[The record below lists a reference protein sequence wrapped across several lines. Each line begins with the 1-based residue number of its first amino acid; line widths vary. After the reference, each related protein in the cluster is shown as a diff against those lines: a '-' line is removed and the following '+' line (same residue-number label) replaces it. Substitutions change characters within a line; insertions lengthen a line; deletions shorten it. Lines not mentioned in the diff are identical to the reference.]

1 MKPTALAELSAQLV
15 VNPYPVYHT
24 FRKLDPV
31 HWSSV
36 WDAWFVTSHEAVSFV
51 MKDARFSVAQVS
63 DFSTR
68 MPEPYDMSRIERT
81 LGSWILFMDPPAHTR
96 LRALISKA
104 FTPRTLERMEEV
116 VRKRVDMLLEPLSG
130 RVNILEKLASPL
142 PVMTIADILGA
153 RGNEDRFQRW
163 SHNLATFLGDER
175 LTLQTV
181 SAADEAIQ
189 GLEGYFAELVEERKA
204 DPQDDLVST
213 MLAAREAGQ
222 RLEDRE
228 VVDMCTLLFAAG
240 HDTTTNLIANGI
252 LALLQHPSERARLP
266 EKAAAAVEEV
276 LRWDTPAQVASRH
289 IRADVEVGGKLMRQ
303 GQVVNVAMAAAN
315 RDPAV
320 FPDPDRF
327 VLDRPEITKHIA
339 FGKGIHTCVGAHLAR
354 LEARLAYSSVF
365 TRWPEMRLA
374 GSVER
379 YPTVAFRR
387 LKELVVELN
396 PR

>member
-1 MKPTALAELSAQLV
+1 MSAQLV
-15 VNPYPVYHT
+15 VNPYPVYHI

-31 HWSSV
+31 HWSAA

-51 MKDARFSVAQVS
+51 LKDARFSVEQVS

-68 MPEPYDMSRIERT
+68 LSEPYDMSRIERT
-81 LGSWILFMDPPAHTR
+81 LARLFLFMDPPAETR
-96 LRALISKA
+96 LRALFSKA

-116 VRKRVDMLLEPLSG
+116 VRQRIDMLLEPLTG
-130 RVNILEKLASPL
+130 KVNLLDVLASPL

-153 RGNEDRFQRW
+153 QGDNFQRW
-163 SHNLATFLGDER
+163 SHDLATFLGDER
-175 LTLQTV
+175 LTLETV
-181 SAADEAIQ
+181 RAADEAIQ
-189 GLEGYFAELVEERKA
+189 GLESYFTLLVEQRKTR
-204 DPQDDLVST
+204 PQDDLVST
-213 MLAAREAGQ
+213 MLAVQ
-222 RLEDRE
+222 LTDQE

-252 LALLQHPSERARLP
+252 LALLQHPGERARLP

-276 LRWDTPAQVASRH
+276 LRWDTPAQVASRR
-289 IRADVEVGGKLMRQ
+289 IIQDVEVGGKTLRQ
-303 GQVVNVAMAAAN
+303 GQVVNVAMGAAN

-320 FPDPDRF
+320 FPEPDRF
-327 VLDRPEITKHIA
+327 LLDRPGITRHIA

-354 LEARLAYSSVF
+354 LEARLAYAAVF
-365 TRWPEMRLA
+365 TRWPGMRLA

-387 LKELVVELN
+387 LKKLVVELN
-396 PR
+396 P